1 MKVLQSY
8 ILTWG
13 LHGGQA
19 SAVPPVRKVQPVG
32 KDAPPRFMGEKM
44 KLTKEELN
52 ELFVYDESSPTCLLW
67 KEGNEYGT
75 SGVAGRLS
83 QSNKDT
89 PFIYIYGQRVSTA
102 LIVWVMH
109 GLTLHPQKAL
119 APRDGNI
126 ANVRIK
132 NLQEVTLYPYTL

>member
-1 MKVLQSY
+1 
-8 ILTWG
+8 
-13 LHGGQA
+13 
-19 SAVPPVRKVQPVG
+19 VG
-32 KDAPPRFMGEKM
+32 KDAPPRFMGDKM

-67 KEGNEYGT
+67 REGNEYGT

-109 GLTLHPQKAL
+109 GLTLQKDKAL